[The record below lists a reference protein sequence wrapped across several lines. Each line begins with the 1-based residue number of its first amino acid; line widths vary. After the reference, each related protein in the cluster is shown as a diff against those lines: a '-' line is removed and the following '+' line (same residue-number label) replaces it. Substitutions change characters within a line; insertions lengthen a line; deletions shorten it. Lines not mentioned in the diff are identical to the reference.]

1 MRVLS
6 LVVSLALGGCMYS
19 FVGGGLPSHIR
30 TIAVEGLENQTAQ
43 PVLSTD
49 LEQELE
55 QELPRNLGVRLAA
68 PAAAHAIV
76 RGRVTGYE
84 ESVPGL
90 RTGGQENQVDVVEFE
105 VRVTAE
111 IEIYDVR
118 EDRVLWRGSS
128 VTGIGR
134 YQPDQQAL
142 VGRTRAL
149 EQLAEKIIQGA
160 QSQW

>member
-1 MRVLS
+1 MRVLRIV
-6 LVVSLALGGCMYS
+6 LCLAVSACSYS

-30 TIAVEGLENQTAQ
+30 TIAVESLENQTAQ

-68 PAAAHAIV
+68 PASADAVV
-76 RGRVTGYE
+76 RGRVISYE

-90 RTGGQENQVDVVEFE
+90 RSGGETDQVAVTQFE
-105 VRVTAE
+105 VRITAE
-111 IEIYDVR
+111 IEIYDMR

-142 VGRTRAL
+142 AGRALAL
-149 EQLAEKIIQGA
+149 EQLAEKVIQGA